1 MLVTLHFILIK
12 TLIIIFIW
20 VDVPKLPE
28 HLSLVASFYD
38 DFEQYLETENWP
50 LMDRTRRSRTFF
62 ISSLDTF
69 FLAEELIHN
78 AKINWPQCPCL

>member
-38 DFEQYLETENWP
+38 DFEQYLETEN
-50 LMDRTRRSRTFF
+50 
-62 ISSLDTF
+62 
-69 FLAEELIHN
+69 
-78 AKINWPQCPCL
+78 